1 MTTTAELIDRASG
14 RVRSWSVAEVEAH
27 LFDSDTILVDV
38 RERSEVDDLGH
49 IARAVH
55 VPRGLLEFAADPTS
69 PSHLPD
75 LDPRCRAVVYCEDGQ
90 RSVLAAD
97 TLRELGWLDVG
108 HLAGGFD
115 AWRAANGPVAGLK
128 PWHRPA
134 SRERVEVGA

>member
-1 MTTTAELIDRASG
+1 MATVNELVERAG
-14 RVRSWSVAEVEAH
+14 ERVRSWSVAEVEAH

-38 RERSEVDDLGH
+38 RERDEVDALGH

-97 TLRELGWLDVG
+97 AMRSLGWLDVG

-128 PWHRPA
+128 PWHRA
-134 SRERVEVGA
+134 ANDRVEVSA